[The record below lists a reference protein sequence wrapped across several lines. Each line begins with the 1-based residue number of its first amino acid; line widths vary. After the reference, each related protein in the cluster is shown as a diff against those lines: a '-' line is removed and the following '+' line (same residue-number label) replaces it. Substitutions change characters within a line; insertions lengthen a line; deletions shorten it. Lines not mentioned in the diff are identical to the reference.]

1 MIEKFSLQG
10 GITLKALKKKS
21 KSSKLMKRMLVA
33 LLTLTLVTPMNF
45 IAIAA
50 STSLDNSEVLFEEA
64 FEGYVVDTTL
74 TSGQEGYWDARG
86 SNPEVAIREQSGSK
100 YVEIVNSTTSSS
112 YYGKRFTEQTDKL
125 SLEFDINIPS
135 QNGGTLFINKG
146 NINDTSNSALQLQ
159 FNAGKLQKR
168 NSTVFANYDTTKWYR
183 FIVHFDIEQKNY
195 VLSIVDLSTDEEVA
209 TDEGAFTNTAITGI
223 ASFGFSLNQSG
234 GSLNIDNVKVA
245 KLLPQEVSGL
255 TATPGNAKAKLQ
267 WQDPNEPDFTN
278 VNIYQVIE
286 GNEVFVSSVNK
297 GTTTATLT
305 QLINGVTYTYI
316 VRAEY
321 ENDKESTGLA
331 ISVVP
336 VNDTISYPTE
346 EVILF
351 QEAFEGFDKDTTLTA
366 GGEGYW
372 DVRGSNPSVAVRE
385 QAGNKYVEI
394 INNSTSSSYYG
405 KRFTEQSEE
414 VLIEFDINAP
424 TQNGGFLFINQGN
437 INETSKS
444 ALHLEFNAGKL
455 KKRNSTEFANYD
467 SSKWYRYSIYF
478 DIEEKSY
485 SLSIVDLSTDEVIA
499 TDEGSFNNSTITGIS
514 SFGFSL
520 NQSGGSLHVDNVKVY
535 NVIPLEVSELNATPG
550 NTQATLYWQES
561 STGQFEKVNI
571 YQIVNGSEEKVY
583 SVNKGITFATLTG
596 LTNGTTYQFIVKLQF
611 EDGLESVGRTI
622 SLVPVAPVG
631 PPPEIE
637 AGTIL
642 IDQLFETYS
651 TNTIIDDK
659 RWSLKGTLP
668 TATVKEHEANKYLE
682 IKHDNTG
689 SSYFGLTFPKQS
701 GGLIMEF
708 DVNIPSSNGGFLFI
722 NDGAVNSTS
731 TSALHLEFNK
741 GLLQKRNAAAPY
753 ATYNT
758 TNWYRYYIFFNVDS
772 KTLEIKI
779 TDLSSD
785 EVIATVSEP
794 FNNTAITG
802 INNFG
807 FAVNA
812 LGGTLNVDNIRVTA
826 INVQLDALDISGATL
841 TERFESYWT
850 AYELEVPFGIKEIEL
865 TPFTENED
873 ASISIND
880 GALVPSGTL
889 FNYEI
894 EESTS
899 TLEVK
904 VESIAFPGVMKTYTF
919 DIVRLDQHPNVKY
932 EEYEARN
939 SSIFLGWTEPNDPT
953 YVGANIY
960 LLDTATTE
968 LSLINSVNKGTK
980 SLHVPELINGQ
991 EYSFVIKALYE
1002 GNIEASGVTVTASP
1016 VVHAARQMEYLDRGM
1031 VAVKTEEGVYV
1042 GWRYL
1047 GTDPT
1052 DITFNLYRDGEKV
1065 NSTPIQTSTNY
1076 VDHEGTLSSIY
1087 EVRAVINSVEQA
1099 SSDTASVWNEQFL
1112 EIDIQKPEGGISP
1125 DNVAYEYKPREASV
1139 GDLDGDG
1146 QYEIVVKWGP
1156 TNLKDNGQQGYT
1168 GPTYFDAY
1176 ELDGTLLWRINTGL
1190 NIRSGAH
1197 YNHFFV
1203 YDLDGDGK
1211 AELALKTAD
1220 GTVDGEG
1227 IVIGDPEANYV
1238 DSRGVIITG
1247 PEYLTVFEG
1256 STGKALSTVDFVVP
1270 RGDTNDWGDNYGNR
1284 QERYLGAVAY
1294 LDGVTPSLVM
1304 GRGYYTRMTYSA
1316 YDFKDGQLTHRWTFD
1331 SNDEE
1336 HNSYYGQG
1344 NHQQSIADVDG
1355 DGKDEI
1361 LTGAAAID
1369 DDGTGLWNSLL
1380 GHGDALHVGDL
1391 DPTNPGLEIWAP
1403 QEEKGVKYSVDLK
1416 DAKTGR
1422 VIFGQLSTKTDTGR
1436 ALTGDIDPNYPG
1448 EEMWAPDGNID
1459 NVWEANLG
1467 RLYSA
1472 QGKLLSD
1479 RIPSTSF
1486 AIWWDGDLSRELL
1499 NHSYQAELEA
1509 GPAAVEKWDYENYK
1523 QNKILEFDGFLSD
1536 GTKGEP
1542 MLQADLFGDWREEV
1556 ILKSVDSTKLRIYTT
1571 VDPTDH
1577 RIYTLMHDPV
1587 YRLAVAWQ
1595 NSAYNQPPHPSFFIG
1610 TGMTTP
1616 PQPNIYMVG
1625 APSEV
1630 VVPVAPIASV
1640 QSGVYTSKQQVTL
1653 STSTAGATIYYTT
1666 DGTAPTEESSV
1677 YSGPITVS
1685 KTLTLKAMAVL
1696 DHVVSDVSEYR
1707 YTISIQTGGNGD
1719 GNGGTTPSPSPGNPD
1734 LIITPAVDEA
1744 DGASATVTIVEW
1756 NTLALAAERN
1766 GTNQVKIKLDQ
1777 VDDVTNIS
1785 INLPSVAL
1793 NGSKALKIELVTP
1806 LGTLTLDSTILAGR
1820 ITNNDTVEV
1829 SLAELV
1835 NVNHQNPVLTVQV
1848 EVNGQR
1854 IETDPFTIKASAHD
1868 GKQLLAIW
1876 NVNDNGTNLPINDIV
1891 KSPNGEVSFNSNG
1904 SGNYLFIYKQKEF
1917 NDIQALTWAQ
1927 KEIEVLA
1934 SLGIINGVSATEYNP
1949 SANITRAD
1957 YIVLLMR
1964 TLKLDGELGEAFV
1977 DVPAGSY
1984 MDEPLR
1990 LARALGITN
1999 GQGNNQFN
2007 PYASITRQDM
2017 MTLTARALQIAGLLG
2032 DNADTNVL
2040 NQFNDGTSISSYSH
2054 SSIALLVE
2062 KGLIQGSNGQ
2072 LMPNSS
2078 TNRAEAAVLIYN
2090 MLVADWNQ

>member
-1 MIEKFSLQG
+1 
-10 GITLKALKKKS
+10 
-21 KSSKLMKRMLVA
+21 MLVA
-33 LLTLTLVTPMNF
+33 LLTLTLLMPMNLKALAENSN
-45 IAIAA
+45 I
-50 STSLDNSEVLFEEA
+50 DNNEILFQET
-64 FEGYVVDTTL
+64 FEGFDQDTIL
-74 TSGQEGYWDARG
+74 TSGQEGYWTVQGNA
-86 SNPEVAIREQSGSK
+86 PTVAVREASGKK
-100 YVEIVNSTTSSS
+100 YLEIVNNNTGSS
-112 YYGKRFTEQTDKL
+112 YYGKRLTTGQTDKL
-125 SLEFDINIPS
+125 LIEFEVNAPI
-135 QNGGTLFINKG
+135 QNGGTLFINQG
-146 NINDTSNSALQLQ
+146 GINDTSNSAIQLQ

-168 NSTVFANYDTTKWYR
+168 NSTVYANYDTSTWYK
-183 FIVHFDIEQKNY
+183 FNIYFDIKAKSY
-195 VLSIVDLSTDEEVA
+195 ALSIVDLSTDEEVA
-209 TDEGAFTNTAITGI
+209 IDEGTFNNSAISSI
-223 ASFGFSLNQSG
+223 SSFGFSLNQSG
-234 GSLNIDNVKVA
+234 GSLNIDNVTMAKV
-245 KLLPQEVSGL
+245 LPQEVSGL
-255 TATPGNAKAKLQ
+255 TATPGNTEATLE
-267 WQDPNEPDFTN
+267 WEEPADTDFTK
-278 VNIYQVIE
+278 VNIYQLLE
-286 GNEVFVSSVNK
+286 GNEVFVTSVDK
-297 GTTTATLT
+297 GTTTTTIT
-305 QLINGVTYTYI
+305 QLINGVNYEFI
-316 VRAEY
+316 VKAVY
-321 ENDKESTGLA
+321 EDNKESTGVA
-331 ISVVP
+331 VSVVP
-336 VNDTISYPTE
+336 INAVISYPTE
-346 EVILF
+346 DVVYF
-351 QEAFEGFDKDTTLTA
+351 QEAFEGFDKDTTLIS
-366 GGEGYW
+366 GQQGYW
-372 DVRGSNPSVAVRE
+372 EERGNTPNVAVRE
-385 QAGNKYVEI
+385 ESGKKYVEI
-394 INNSTSSSYYG
+394 VNNGTGSSYYG
-405 KRFTEQSEE
+405 KNFSQQIDQLLMEFE
-414 VLIEFDINAP
+414 VNVP
-424 TQNGGFLFINQGN
+424 TQNGGLLFINGGN

-455 KKRNSTEFANYD
+455 KKRNSTVFADYD
-467 SSKWYRYSIYF
+467 TSKWYKYSVRF
-478 DIEEKSY
+478 NIEEKTY
-485 SLSIVDLSTDEVIA
+485 TLTIIDLSTDDIIA
-499 TDEGSFNNSTITGIS
+499 TDEETFNNSTISSIS

-520 NQSGGSLHVDNVKVY
+520 NASGGTLNVDNVKVF
-535 NVIPLEVSELNATPG
+535 NVIPLEVKELNATPG
-550 NTQATLYWQES
+550 NTQATIYWQEPANAEFS
-561 STGQFEKVNI
+561 KVNI
-571 YQIVNGSEEKVY
+571 YQIVSGNEEKVY
-583 SVNKGITFATLTG
+583 SVNKGTSFATLTG
-596 LTNGTTYQFIVKLQF
+596 LTNGTNYQFNVKLEF
-611 EDGLESVGRTI
+611 EDGMESAGRII
-622 SLVPVAPVG
+622 SLVPVAPIA
-631 PPPEIE
+631 PPAEIE
-637 AGTIL
+637 SGTIL
-642 IDQLFETYS
+642 IDQQFTTYS
-651 TNTIIDDK
+651 TNTIIDNK
-659 RWSLKGTLP
+659 SWSLQGTLP
-668 TATVKEHEANKYLE
+668 TATVKDREGDKYLE
-682 IKHDNTG
+682 IKHNSTG
-689 SSYFGLTFPKQS
+689 SSYFGLTFPKQT
-701 GGLIMEF
+701 GGIIMEF
-708 DVNIPSSNGGFLFI
+708 DINIPSSNGGFLFI
-722 NDGAVNSTS
+722 NDGAVNSTGS
-731 TSALHLEFNK
+731 SALHLEFNR
-741 GLLQKRNAAAPY
+741 GLLQKRNAATPY

-758 TNWYRYYIFFNVDS
+758 TNWYRYYIFFNVNT
-772 KTLEIKI
+772 KTVELKV
-779 TDLSSD
+779 TDLSSG
-785 EVIATVSEP
+785 EIIATSSEP

-807 FAVNA
+807 FALNA
-812 LGGTLNVDNIRVTA
+812 SGGALNVDNIRVTA
-826 INVQLDALDISGATL
+826 LNVQLDELDIDGGTL
-841 TERFESYWT
+841 TERFETYWT
-850 AYELEVPFGIKEIEL
+850 EYELEVPYGTAQLEL
-865 TPFTENED
+865 TPVAENED
-873 ASISIND
+873 TTISVD
-880 GALVPSGTL
+880 SGALVPSGTPII
-889 FNYEI
+889 YEI
-894 EESTS
+894 DETTS
-899 TLEVK
+899 TIEVK
-904 VESIAFPGVMKTYTF
+904 VESIAFPGIKKTYTF
-919 DIVRLDQHPNVKY
+919 DIVRLEQYPNVNY

-953 YVGANIY
+953 YVGANVY
-960 LLDTATTE
+960 LLDAATSE
-968 LSLINSVNKGTK
+968 LSLIERVHKGTK
-980 SLHVPELINGQ
+980 SLLVPELTNGQ

-1002 GNIEASGVTVTASP
+1002 GDIEASGVTVTASP
-1016 VVHAARQMEYLDRGM
+1016 IVHAARQMEYLDRGM

-1042 GWRYL
+1042 SWRYL
-1047 GTDPT
+1047 GTDPS

-1076 VDHEGTLSSIY
+1076 VDHEGTISSIY
-1087 EVRAVINSVEQA
+1087 EVRAVINGVEKA
-1099 SSDTASVWNEQFL
+1099 STDTASVWNEQFL
-1112 EIDIQKPEGGISP
+1112 EIDIQKPEGGVSP
-1125 DNVAYEYKPREASV
+1125 DGVAYEYKPREASV

-1146 QYEIVVKWGP
+1146 VYEIIMKWGP
-1156 TNLKDNGQQGYT
+1156 TNLKDNGQKGYT

-1176 ELDGTLLWRINTGL
+1176 KLDGTLLWRINTGL

-1203 YDLDGDGK
+1203 YDFDGDGK

-1227 IVIGDPEANYV
+1227 TIIGDPDANYV

-1270 RGDTNDWGDNYGNR
+1270 RGDTNDWGDDYGNR

-1304 GRGYYTRMTYSA
+1304 GRGYYTRMTFSA

-1331 SNDEE
+1331 SDDEE

-1344 NHQQSIADVDG
+1344 NHQQFVADVDG
-1355 DGKDEI
+1355 DGRDEI

-1403 QEEKGVKYSVDLK
+1403 QEEKKVKYSVNLK

-1422 VIFGQLSTKTDTGR
+1422 VIFGQLGTGTDTGR
-1436 ALTGDIDPNYPG
+1436 ALSGDIDPNYPG

-1472 QGKLLSD
+1472 QGDLISD
-1479 RIPSTSF
+1479 HIPSTSF

-1499 NHSYQAELEA
+1499 NHAYQAELQA
-1509 GPAAVEKWDYENYK
+1509 GPAAVEKWDYENLK
-1523 QNKILEFDGFLSD
+1523 QNKIFEFDGFLSD

-1556 ILKSVDSTKLRIYTT
+1556 ILKNADSTKLRIYTT
-1571 VDPTDH
+1571 VEPTDH
-1577 RIYTLMHDPV
+1577 RIYTLMHDPA

-1625 APSEV
+1625 SPSDV
-1630 VVPVAPIASV
+1630 VVPLAPIASV

-1666 DGTAPTEESSV
+1666 DGTAPTAESSV
-1677 YSGPITVS
+1677 YNGPITVA
-1685 KTLTLKAMAVL
+1685 KTLTLRAIAVL

-1707 YTISIQTGGNGD
+1707 YTISTQTGGNS
-1719 GNGGTTPSPSPGNPD
+1719 NGGITPSPSPGNPD
-1734 LIITPAVDEA
+1734 LIITPAADEA
-1744 DGASATVTIVEW
+1744 DGASATVTIGQW
-1756 NTLALAAERN
+1756 NTLVLAAEQSQ
-1766 GTNQVKIKLDQ
+1766 TNQVKIKLDH

-1793 NGSKALKIELVTP
+1793 NGSKAMKIELVTS

-1854 IETDPFTIKASAHD
+1854 IETDPFTIKAPAHD

-1876 NVNDNGTNLPINDIV
+1876 NVNDNGTNFPLNDIV
-1891 KSPNGEVSFNSNG
+1891 KLPNGEVSFNSNG
-1904 SGNYLFIYKQKEF
+1904 SGKYMFIYKQKEF

-1934 SLGIINGVSATEYNP
+1934 SIGIINGVSATEYNP

-1964 TLKLDGELGEAFV
+1964 TLKLDGELGEAFA
-1977 DVPAGSY
+1977 DVPTGSY

-2017 MTLTARALQIAGLLG
+2017 MTLTARALQIAGILG

-2040 NQFNDGTSISSYSH
+2040 NQFNDGTSISSYSQ

-2062 KGLIQGSNGQ
+2062 KGLIQGNNGQ

-2090 MLVADWNQ
+2090 MLVADWNK